1 MSSVFLKGI
10 WGQKG
15 DSMIFIELKIEF
27 VGGIIFVINITFEMD
42 FIRQQTIMCNKSVGK
57 RYFMDSGMFCKIV

>member
-1 MSSVFLKGI
+1 
-10 WGQKG
+10 
-15 DSMIFIELKIEF
+15 MIFIELKIEF

-42 FIRQQTIMCNKSVGK
+42 FIRQQTVMCNKSVGK